1 MRLASSTIVLSLFCA
16 SILTGCTANLVS
28 IAATPAPTPTGQSAY
43 HAYGDS
49 ITAGYPVGPAL
60 DYPTLI
66 GQDRQLTVSDYAL
79 SGDMACDVPARQ
91 IFLNRDNPTAGSFPL
106 YTLMIGTNDV
116 DLRGANDY
124 LPLFN
129 YCEQAS
135 IAWLALPAGLK
146 VLATAPGV
154 VTSGP
159 GSLETAGN
167 WNSWET
173 ATLGSSVTFPIT
185 LAGRGPIYIWPRIA
199 DADAGTFTY
208 AVDGVVAGSFNT
220 AFNLAFNWCICTQ
233 NGTTSSL
240 GFIRIPAVPAGP
252 HTVTMT
258 QTSGSGTMRIVAIG
272 APPAPLPAVQP
283 SLPMVVVGDPPLQQL
298 VANDECFI
306 YPANCAAYPPDV
318 QANVAIFAGD
328 GLDVIYAENH
338 TYMFGTPAEMSDVL
352 HPNALG
358 HSELR
363 HAFEAVMP

>member
-1 MRLASSTIVLSLFCA
+1 
-16 SILTGCTANLVS
+16 
-28 IAATPAPTPTGQSAY
+28 
-43 HAYGDS
+43 
-49 ITAGYPVGPAL
+49 
-60 DYPTLI
+60 
-66 GQDRQLTVSDYAL
+66 
-79 SGDMACDVPARQ
+79 
-91 IFLNRDNPTAGSFPL
+91 
-106 YTLMIGTNDV
+106 
-116 DLRGANDY
+116 
-124 LPLFN
+124 
-129 YCEQAS
+129 
-135 IAWLALPAGLK
+135 
-146 VLATAPGV
+146 
-154 VTSGP
+154 
-159 GSLETAGN
+159 
-167 WNSWET
+167 
-173 ATLGSSVTFPIT
+173 
-185 LAGRGPIYIWPRIA
+185 
-199 DADAGTFTY
+199 
-208 AVDGVVAGSFNT
+208 VVAGSFNT

-283 SLPMVVVGDPPLQQL
+283 SLPMVVVSDPPLQQL

-338 TYMFGTPAEMSDVL
+338 TYMFATPAEMSDVL